1 MKKLVAMI
9 LLAAMV
15 LSLFAGCRKEEP
27 RPVSCGEVIAAY
39 EAAGYEVWHRDYPE
53 KEYGYVCTVR
63 IEEEDGDSIEFHFH
77 ETNEEAQAEAEER
90 HWNGVLWLFSAIYG
104 DPTWLKTE
112 CYQNIEIEYDGDD
125 LYEPFK
131 ELTK

>member
-15 LSLFAGCRKEEP
+15 LSLFAGCRNEEP
-27 RPVSCGEVIAAY
+27 RPVSCDEVVAAY

-63 IEEEDGDSIEFHFH
+63 IEEEDGDSIRFHFY

-90 HWNGVLWLFSAIYG
+90 RWNGLLWMFSVIYG

-112 CYQNIEIEYDGDD
+112 CYRNIEIEYDDDD

-131 ELTK
+131 ELMK